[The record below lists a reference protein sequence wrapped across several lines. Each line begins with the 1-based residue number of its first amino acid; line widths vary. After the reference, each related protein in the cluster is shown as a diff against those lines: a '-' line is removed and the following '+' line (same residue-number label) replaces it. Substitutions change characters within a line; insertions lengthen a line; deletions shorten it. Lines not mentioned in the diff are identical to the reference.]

1 MEYDEVNNMR
11 ATVNENCSYF
21 SFDSF
26 IYSLISEKN
35 ERSLSFVIDLLID
48 IACGFMF
55 HENEMKQRIE
65 TIEPNFENFR
75 VFG

>member
-1 MEYDEVNNMR
+1 MKTKRKN
-11 ATVNENCSYF
+11 TNET
-21 SFDSF
+21 
-26 IYSLISEKN
+26 
-35 ERSLSFVIDLLID
+35 LSFVIDLLID

-65 TIEPNFENFR
+65 TIEPNFENCR